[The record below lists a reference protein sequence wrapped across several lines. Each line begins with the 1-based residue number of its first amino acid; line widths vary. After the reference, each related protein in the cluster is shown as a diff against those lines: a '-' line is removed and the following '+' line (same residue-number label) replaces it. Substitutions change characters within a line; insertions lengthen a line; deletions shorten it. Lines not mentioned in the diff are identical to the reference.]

1 MKNKNIAFSGLIAA
15 ILLSV
20 GGGTANA
27 ATQIASKDY
36 VDKHVEG
43 VVDTRLSDYTMTNDL
58 GTVINQNIQT
68 SLNTTGGVINSAMA
82 GKADSDDL
90 DALELRVDGNE
101 QSIGT
106 INNKIGEGNLGT
118 VAQTIVGAINELKDT
133 IPADTD
139 FVEINTKLSAVET
152 ALQGTQAKLDENQQA
167 AVDSG
172 ITSAL
177 VAQISS
183 NTAKFDNTI
192 PKPDDNCVAESGR
205 CVLTVNTAG
214 TGLMWMP
221 ITKDTAE

>member
-1 MKNKNIAFSGLIAA
+1 MKNKNIAFSSVMAA
-15 ILLSV
+15 ILLSA
-20 GGGTANA
+20 GAANA

-43 VVDTRLSDYTMTNDL
+43 VVDTRLSDYTTTNEL
-58 GTVINQNIQT
+58 GTVIDQNIQT
-68 SLNTTGGVINSAMA
+68 SLTTSGGVINTALA

-90 DALELRVDGNE
+90 DALELRVDSNE
-101 QSIGT
+101 QGIGT
-106 INNKIGEGNLGT
+106 INNKIGQGNLGT
-118 VAQTIVGAINELKDT
+118 TAQTIVGAINELKDT

-139 FVEINTKLSAVET
+139 FAEINTKLSSMET
-152 ALQGTQAKLDENQQA
+152 ALQGTQAKLTEPQQA

-205 CVLTVNTAG
+205 CVLTVNTDR
-214 TGLMWMP
+214 
-221 ITKDTAE
+221 KSVV